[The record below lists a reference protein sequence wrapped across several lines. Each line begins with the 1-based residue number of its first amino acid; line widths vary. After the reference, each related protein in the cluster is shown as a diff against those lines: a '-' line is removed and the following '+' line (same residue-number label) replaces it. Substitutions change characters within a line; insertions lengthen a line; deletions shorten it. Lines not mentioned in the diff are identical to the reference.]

1 VRSTNLKG
9 WLGSFPE
16 PVWYDPKAVANILS
30 LYTVKK
36 YYRVKYNSQKDDAF
50 IVSDADGQ
58 DYRFVPTGRGLYA
71 YHRQSDDDWAFVS
84 TVADKKDL
92 YTNQAYQAAARAR
105 QVQNIIMFPGMRE
118 FQMITANNLLPNCPV
133 RRADIIAAEDIFGS
147 NIGALKGKTVHRSGK
162 HVDGRVD
169 DVPTEILKLYGNV
182 VLSID
187 IMFINKVPFFITK
200 SRNLHFATVESLT
213 NRQITNVL
221 AALKRVVQLYKRRG
235 FHIQTIQADPEFE
248 PLIKKL
254 PNIEFNLCAQDEHV
268 PDIERYIRTVKDRV
282 RSCYNILPYPC
293 IPRLMLVRLVCNAV
307 FWLNTFPHQD
317 GVSSNLSPR
326 YILTGKHLDYHKHVR
341 IEFGAYVQTH
351 EDHTNGMEA
360 RTTGSICLGPS
371 GNDQGG
377 HYFLS
382 LTSGRRL
389 HRHRWTSLPLPND
402 ARHRIGQLGRAQNM
416 PSNLTFADRF
426 GHRIPDTLADIDERS
441 TDTSS
446 NDSDFQPGSN
456 YDSDHDSYSEYDSD
470 TDTDDDNDDDD
481 HGNADNVV
489 PPTYISSP
497 NTITGMHIMSA
508 PMPTDQPADDASHT
522 HSVDQH
528 NESDPESSDDHVPTT
543 GVDRTTITG
552 VDATEMIDNT
562 GDAATD
568 ANDPMTNN
576 YGPRNHNF
584 NLRPRK
590 PRSYDYRY
598 SHQMHVT

>member
-1 VRSTNLKG
+1 
-9 WLGSFPE
+9 
-16 PVWYDPKAVANILS
+16 
-30 LYTVKK
+30 
-36 YYRVKYNSQKDDAF
+36 
-50 IVSDADGQ
+50 
-58 DYRFVPTGRGLYA
+58 
-71 YHRQSDDDWAFVS
+71 
-84 TVADKKDL
+84 
-92 YTNQAYQAAARAR
+92 
-105 QVQNIIMFPGMRE
+105 
-118 FQMITANNLLPNCPV
+118 V

-307 FWLNTFPHQD
+307 FWLNAFPHQD